1 MNKEL
6 YEIKIGELYINYI
19 DLDNENLDTYGIRS
33 IELHAVYSKKFYSNE
48 VVRVLE
54 LLELIGI
61 ERDSIII
68 VKNFKEENHE
78 Q

>member
-19 DLDNENLDTYGIRS
+19 NLSNDNLDTYGIRS
-33 IELHAVYSKKFYSNE
+33 IELHAVNSKKFYSNE
-48 VVRVLE
+48 VAKILE

-61 ERDSIII
+61 ERDSII
-68 VKNFKEENHE
+68 VKNFKEENYE
-78 Q
+78 